1 MSGKIDPE
9 AMEPSTQQAGNFNN
23 QNVVVTELGESGGLI
38 PSPASSE
45 SRMTPEAPAVSPNA
59 GLKY

>member
-9 AMEPSTQQAGNFNN
+9 AMEPSTVQSGNFSD
-23 QNVVVTELGESGGLI
+23 QNLVVTELGESGGLI
-38 PSPASSE
+38 PSPAGAE
-45 SRMTPEAPAVSPNA
+45 SRVTPESPAVSPNA